1 MYKMYIFNRVEIL
14 LCKIEFLIRRIE
26 ILLHRIEI
34 LLRREY
40 FPGGGSAIVKNL
52 TNSRN
57 PSPVILHKK
66 NRSNFVHYV
75 NRQFALQDVIYNY
88 PKRLDIDK

>member
-1 MYKMYIFNRVEIL
+1 MYKMYIFNRVETL
-14 LCKIEFLIRRIE
+14 LRRNIFLKIE
-26 ILLHRIEI
+26 ILLRRIEI

-52 TNSRN
+52 TISRN

-66 NRSNFVHYV
+66 IGSNFVHYA
-75 NRQFALQDVIYNY
+75 NRQIALQGVVYNHTE
-88 PKRLDIDK
+88 RLNIDK

>member
-1 MYKMYIFNRVEIL
+1 MYIFNRVETL
-14 LCKIEFLIRRIE
+14 LRKIEFLIHRIE
-26 ILLHRIEI
+26 ILLRRIEI

-52 TNSRN
+52 TISRN

-66 NRSNFVHYV
+66 
-75 NRQFALQDVIYNY
+75 I
-88 PKRLDIDK
+88 RLICTFTSIDKSP